1 MNEQET
7 LGRPVSESGTRIT
20 KAPAEDELGLTG
32 VWERVRPTVMRNEL
46 PPQILLSF
54 ICSNSGSWRKNFARC
69 SGVQKPNTCSIIA
82 RLYQLR
88 SYSAISPWAGN
99 QST

>member
-54 ICSNSGSWRKNFARC
+54 ICSNSGKASAALSEGQTGAAMTLIEEQITMGLRAL
-69 SGVQKPNTCSIIA
+69 A
-82 RLYQLR
+82 QLR
-88 SYSAISPWAGN
+88 RK
-99 QST
+99 